1 MFEDGGIIN
10 ELLIERLN
18 YLIYVVLLLIG
29 LHAMIAKNNLI
40 KKLIGMS
47 IFQTAIILFYVSIGV
62 KEGATIPI
70 YLPEHDPHGSHAT
83 HAEGNQS
90 IEQKHGPVVL
100 EAGLVKGYSN
110 PLPHVLMLTAI
121 VVGVATLGLALAL
134 CQRIYQG
141 YGTIE
146 EDELLAQIEKQETRV
161 QSRVASKE
169 ATAKVVAVKKAAASK
184 PKVSNTKAKSSA
196 KPTPK
201 KPTPKSKAK
210 SVSSPSKASSRQSAS
225 VKSKAKRAPT
235 KSTTT
240 SKAKPASKAKST
252 TSAKSVPEKSKAK
265 RVPAKSKAASK
276 AKPAPKAKSS
286 TPTKSVPAKAK
297 TGTAKTKAPS
307 KTKSVTK
314 AKSTTKPKSSTTP
327 KKSASVKAKPRT
339 PKK

>member
-90 IEQKHGPVVL
+90 IEQNHGPVVL

-169 ATAKVVAVKKAAASK
+169 ATAKVVAVKKAAALK

-201 KPTPKSKAK
+201 KPTPKAKAK

-240 SKAKPASKAKST
+240 SKVKSASKAKST
-252 TSAKSVPEKSKAK
+252 TSAKSVPEKSKPK
-265 RVPAKSKAASK
+265 RVPAQPKAASK
-276 AKPAPKAKSS
+276 AKP
-286 TPTKSVPAKAK
+286 VPAKAK

-307 KTKSVTK
+307 KAKSVTK

-327 KKSASVKAKPRT
+327 KKSAGVKAKPRT

>member
-83 HAEGNQS
+83 HVEGNQS
-90 IEQKHGPVVL
+90 TEQEHGPVVL

-161 QSRVASKE
+161 QPRVASKE

-201 KPTPKSKAK
+201 
-210 SVSSPSKASSRQSAS
+210 
-225 VKSKAKRAPT
+225 SKAKRAPT

-252 TSAKSVPEKSKAK
+252 TSAKSVPEKSKPK
-265 RVPAKSKAASK
+265 RVPAQPKAASK

-286 TPTKSVPAKAK
+286 APTKSVSAKAK
-297 TGTAKTKAPS
+297 TGTEKSKAPS
-307 KTKSVTK
+307 KTKSITK